1 MPGIFTRGASAQP
14 PLGCSVEGV
23 LKVSVIVPV
32 YNPGHNI
39 DDCIESLLGQTLAPD
54 EYEVIFVDDGSSD
67 GTEAR
72 LDALAAEHEHV
83 RVEHIPNSGWP
94 GKPRNIGIE
103 MARGE
108 YVYFVDNDDWIGK
121 RRAQAPVR
129 HGAQRDE
136 ADIVIGRVVG
146 EGKFVARTVFKRDRK
161 DVTLEW
167 PPLLRLLTPHKLF
180 RKAMLDEH
188 GIRFP
193 EGRRRLEDHVFTMH
207 AYFHAQHISVLARYP
222 CYHWVL
228 RDDGENA
235 STGEFDAEGYYAN
248 VREVLD
254 LVDEHMEPGPLRDRV
269 RRTGTAGRC
278 SAASAAAASSRR
290 GPSSGA
296 GCTRRS
302 TRSRSSATPRTS
314 TSGCRSASR
323 CARCSCGRADY
334 EALEA
339 LSGWESTLQAD
350 VTAVEA
356 RSRDGGVRVKVEA
369 RMRDEHGPM
378 AFEKRGERYVWVPPS
393 ALDGEFPPEALDAT
407 DALEA
412 SNVDL
417 LISHLSGG
425 PEYVVPTEREIRLEP
440 IEGRPD
446 HVAVVVQGE
455 AFVDPERAAAET
467 KLRRGEWEVGAAMW
481 TTGFAAPRAE
491 VLAAASRCGCS
502 SPTVGAWS
510 RPAGGARRWSASR
523 PWCRP
528 SGACAPGSSRAVRR
542 GRRARARRRRPVSRQ
557 RRTACRRRAPAA
569 RPSSSSQKR
578 RQKAA

>member
-1 MPGIFTRGASAQP
+1 
-14 PLGCSVEGV
+14 VKGV

-39 DDCIESLLGQTLAPD
+39 DDCIGSLLGQSLPPD

-121 RRAQAPVR
+121 DALKRLYGRAE
-129 HGAQRDE
+129 RDE

-146 EGKFVARTVFKRDRK
+146 EGKFVARTIFKRDRK
-161 DVTLEW
+161 DVTLAW

-180 RKAMLDEH
+180 RKSMLDEYA
-188 GIRFP
+188 IRFP

-207 AYFHAQHISVLARYP
+207 AYFHARSISVLARYP
-222 CYHWVL
+222 CYHWAL

-235 STGEFDAEGYYAN
+235 STGEFDAAGYYGN

-254 LVDEHMEPGPLRDRV
+254 LIDEHMEPGPLRERV
-269 RRTGTAGRC
+269 RSHWYRGKMLGRVGGRGFVKRRPEFRRRLYEEIHALALERYTEDVHEWLSFSLTLRSMLLRAGH
-278 SAASAAAASSRR
+278 
-290 GPSSGA
+290 
-296 GCTRRS
+296 
-302 TRSRSSATPRTS
+302 
-314 TSGCRSASR
+314 
-323 CARCSCGRADY
+323 Y

-339 LSGWESTLQAD
+339 LSRWESTLQAD
-350 VTAVEA
+350 VTVVEA
-356 RSRDGGVRVKVEA
+356 RARDGGVRVKVEA

-378 AFEKRGERYVWVPPS
+378 AFEKRGERYVWVPPA

-417 LISHLSGG
+417 LISHVSGG
-425 PEYVVPTEREIRLEP
+425 PEYVVPTEREIGLEP

-446 HVAVVVQGE
+446 HVAAVVRGE
-455 AFVDPERAAAET
+455 AFVDPERSAAET
-467 KLRRGEWEVGAAMW
+467 KLRRGEWDVGAAMW
-481 TTGFAAPRAE
+481 TTGFAAPRTE
-491 VLAAASRCGCS
+491 VLRRGE
-502 SPTVGAWS
+502 PLRLLVTHGGRLVPPGW
-510 RPAGGARRWSASR
+510 RRELLERLPAVV
-523 PWCRP
+523 
-528 SGACAPGSSRAVRR
+528 RAV
-542 GRRARARRRRPVSRQ
+542 GRVRARLTPGRQAGSAGAARSPAA
-557 RRTACRRRAPAA
+557 TGEPEAPNSMSTTRSEA
-569 RPSSSSQKR
+569 RPSSSSQKVDT
-578 RQKAA
+578 KS